1 MKNLNRASPER
12 MMDRT
17 RERMKAGAENT
28 KKHQIT
34 LITFVFLPLGNHKNG
49 TTLYGLA
56 DLYVKTQII
65 DDSRR
70 LAFMRFLC

>member
-12 MMDRT
+12 MMDRA
-17 RERMKAGAENT
+17 RENESRGRKH

-49 TTLYGLA
+49 APLYRLA
-56 DLYVKTQII
+56 DLYVKSQII

-70 LAFMRFLC
+70 LAFIRFLC